1 MHRKNDDKNILN
13 IVLIFAFVSDNWR
26 EVQQRVWSGNKP
38 VACVHNGELR
48 VAMW

>member
-13 IVLIFAFVSDNWR
+13 IVLIFAFVSDNLR
-26 EVQQRVWSGNKP
+26 SLTKGLVRDKP
-38 VACVHNGELR
+38 VACVHNGELW